1 MRRAAYL
8 RPGAQAAK
16 TRCRPVEGPRSTDGS
31 PRSPVSPIS
40 RAAEISMECGDRHP
54 QAPSN
59 GLRCPG
65 QAIASAES
73 HNASSQPKRRRALE
87 KNRNCQYIN
96 QYNAWS
102 GLMNNILPFTFPK
115 EAAAILAEKAKE
127 MRLSKNYSRK
137 TLSEKSGVS
146 EGSLKRFE
154 TTGEISFVSLLK
166 IAFVLDCMDRF
177 NDVFQVRES
186 VSIEDIMRETRTRKR
201 GRE

>member
-1 MRRAAYL
+1 M
-8 RPGAQAAK
+8 
-16 TRCRPVEGPRSTDGS
+16 S
-31 PRSPVSPIS
+31 
-40 RAAEISMECGDRHP
+40 
-54 QAPSN
+54 
-59 GLRCPG
+59 
-65 QAIASAES
+65 
-73 HNASSQPKRRRALE
+73 
-87 KNRNCQYIN
+87 
-96 QYNAWS
+96 
-102 GLMNNILPFTFPK
+102 NILPFTFPK
-115 EAAAILAEKAKE
+115 EAAVILAEKAKE